1 MERRAGAGGAAPVTG
16 PRLAPLRRKPV
27 AREGL
32 VFAFPMLAR
41 PPRILPRPVRRAASR
56 KGRCKPPPL
65 QEPGCA

>member
-1 MERRAGAGGAAPVTG
+1 MGGAAPVTG

-32 VFAFPMLAR
+32 VFAFAALAC
-41 PPRILPRPVRRAASR
+41 PPRILPRSVSASPESH